1 MNFKDLFSFSLQNLF
16 RSKLRTLL
24 TTLGVAIGTGA
35 LVAMVSYGVGLQK
48 TFSDEFSDLELFSSV
63 RITSSRIDLDNIFS
77 FSKRTVRNT
86 NEHVDMNFVV
96 LTDSIVQAVRTKVD
110 SLYPGTLVYPETVFP
125 AKVRMDTLQTAVM
138 IEALPANIRQYAGYN
153 KIKYGR
159 FFESDSADQVVI
171 SEILLKRIGFE
182 KPEAAINKTLTVS
195 TISLDPNKIMAY
207 AMSPLSFMGGL
218 PLKEE
223 QHKLKIAGV
232 LSEDIQKLSSGF
244 RMIIPIETSKKM
256 RRLNFMS
263 TVDLLKSSKQKG
275 GYSAIIVR
283 AKNQPQAEELK
294 HVISEMGLN
303 PLSFTDQFN
312 QFKKLFLVFDL
323 ALAIIGMIALVVATL
338 GITNTM
344 IMSIME
350 RYREI
355 GIMKAVGASD
365 ADVRKIFFVES
376 AVIGFM
382 GGILGIISGK
392 LVTVAI
398 NRLANIYVVKQAGTE
413 LVFFYFP
420 FWLISSALFFAVM
433 ISLLAGMYPAN
444 RAARIEPVE
453 ALRYQ

>member
-1 MNFKDLFSFSLQNLF
+1 MNFKDLISFALQNLL
-16 RSKLRTLL
+16 RAKLRTSL

-63 RITSSRIDLDNIFS
+63 RITSTRIDLSNIFS
-77 FSKRTVRNT
+77 FSKRTVMNT
-86 NEHVDMNFVV
+86 KGKVDKNFVV
-96 LTDSIVQAVRTKVD
+96 LNDSIMHAVQAKVD
-110 SLYPGTLVYPETVFP
+110 SIYPGTLVYPETIFP
-125 AKVRMDTLQTAVM
+125 AKIRMDTLQTAVM
-138 IEALPANIRQYAGYN
+138 AEALPAEIRKYAGYN
-153 KIKYGR
+153 QIEYGR
-159 FFESDSADQVVI
+159 FFESDSANEVVI
-171 SEILLKRIGFE
+171 SKILLNRMGIKN
-182 KPEAAINKTLTVS
+182 PEAAINKNLIVS
-195 TISLDPNKIMAY
+195 TVSLDPEKIMSY
-207 AMSPLSFMGGL
+207 AMSPLNFMGGL
-218 PLKEE
+218 PVKEE
-223 QHKLKIAGV
+223 FHTLKIAGI

-244 RMIIPIETSKKM
+244 RMILPIQTSKKM

-263 TVDLLKSSKQKG
+263 TADLLKSSKRQG

-283 AKNQPQAEELK
+283 AKDQPQAEELK
-294 HVISEMGLN
+294 LVIRDMGLN

-365 ADVRKIFFVES
+365 GDVRKIFFVES
-376 AVIGFM
+376 AAIGFI

-392 LVTVAI
+392 LITVGI
-398 NRLANIYVVKQAGTE
+398 NHLVNIYVVKQAGTE
-413 LVFFYFP
+413 LTFFYFP
-420 FWLISSALFFAVM
+420 FWLISSALFFAIV
-433 ISLLAGMYPAN
+433 ISLLAGLYPAN